1 MLEVDVLNMIVNI
14 AIGVRQIY
22 LKHAQPQAMLT
33 IMLGKSTSSMH
44 NLR

>member
-1 MLEVDVLNMIVNI
+1 MYTSAEVDYH
-14 AIGVRQIY
+14 VRQIY

-44 NLR
+44 NLRRC